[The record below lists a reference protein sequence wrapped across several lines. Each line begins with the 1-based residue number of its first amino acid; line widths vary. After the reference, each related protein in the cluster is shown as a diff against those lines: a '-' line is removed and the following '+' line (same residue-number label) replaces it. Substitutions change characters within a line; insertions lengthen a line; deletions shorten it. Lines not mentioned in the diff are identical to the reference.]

1 MAACA
6 DQTTNRLRV
15 LKTGSALM
23 NRRIKARMLRAFR
36 MVFFPLHNY
45 IGDAKAFSGIYF
57 FGGAALRWSKSLSR
71 NVRKPDPLGT
81 SGLTAQVSAGPNTT

>member
-6 DQTTNRLRV
+6 DQTTNRLWV

-36 MVFFPLHNY
+36 MALPAPQTFCN
-45 IGDAKAFSGIYF
+45 AKAFSGIYF
-57 FGGAALRWSKSLSR
+57 FVPPCAAQPGRLGQRQSGRAPKVFNQPYWRW
-71 NVRKPDPLGT
+71 
-81 SGLTAQVSAGPNTT
+81 